1 MRGRIKKALSGFYYV
16 DTGEEV
22 VTCRAR
28 GRFRKEGVSPLVGDR
43 VEITVSGTEGMVDAI
58 EPRRNVFSRP
68 AVANID
74 QLVIVASNAIPQTD
88 PYLIDRM
95 TAIAALKG
103 CEVLICINK
112 SDLDHADELC
122 AIYEKAGLPF
132 LLTSAETG
140 EGIAELREHISGKLS
155 AFTGNSGVGKS
166 SLLNALDPR
175 FSVQVGE
182 VSQALGRG
190 RHTTRHVELY
200 TLSGGAEIID
210 TPGFSSFDTDELGLA
225 LKERLPETLFG
236 FRALSGRLPL
246 RWLQPHEGK
255 GLRRSGGC
263 AGGEA
268 LRLAARELSAAL
280 QRAQGPAGVE
290 QQMKKRKRRE
300 IPPLFPCPRGT
311 GQRRA
316 VYTVASGVTGRRCGH
331 VGQELVLS
339 GHLRAGAGTGDLH
352 RCHFSGGLSDV
363 SGRVASRRLRLGL
376 YPEEVSGFED
386 RGVEVAQ
393 GPVRRAAAAVRD
405 QRRAGIKR
413 SFGA

>member
-1 MRGRIKKALSGFYYV
+1 
-16 DTGEEV
+16 
-22 VTCRAR
+22 
-28 GRFRKEGVSPLVGDR
+28 
-43 VEITVSGTEGMVDAI
+43 MVDAI

-140 EGIAELREHISGKLS
+140 DGIAELRERISGKLS

-225 LKERLPETLFG
+225 LKERLPETFLDFAPYLDG
-236 FRALSGRLPL
+236 CRFVGCS
-246 RWLQPHEGK
+246 HTKEK
-255 GLRRSGGC
+255 GC
-263 AGGEA
+263 AVLEA
-268 LRLAARELSAAL
+268 VRAGKLSASRHASYLRLYNELKDLREWSS
-280 QRAQGPAGVE
+280 
-290 QQMKKRKRRE
+290 K
-300 IPPLFPCPRGT
+300 
-311 GQRRA
+311 
-316 VYTVASGVTGRRCGH
+316 
-331 VGQELVLS
+331 
-339 GHLRAGAGTGDLH
+339 
-352 RCHFSGGLSDV
+352 
-363 SGRVASRRLRLGL
+363 
-376 YPEEVSGFED
+376 
-386 RGVEVAQ
+386 
-393 GPVRRAAAAVRD
+393 
-405 QRRAGIKR
+405 
-413 SFGA
+413 